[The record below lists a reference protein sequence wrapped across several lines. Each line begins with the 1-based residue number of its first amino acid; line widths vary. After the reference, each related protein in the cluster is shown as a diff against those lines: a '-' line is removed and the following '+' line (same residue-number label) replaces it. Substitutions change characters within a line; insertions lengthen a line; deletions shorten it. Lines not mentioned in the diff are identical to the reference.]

1 MEHRKIRRRGVQ
13 VTYRQKKKLI
23 EFVSKNPQLIS
34 CKVTPEF
41 NYRDSQRLWQTLA
54 NECNAIPGSKKT
66 WRQWRKVCFFI
77 LINLNLPLC
86 TFLDLT
92 RMELVF
98 PQEKHGCLVNKLTPI
113 ISSTKIPIIIYRL
126 GKTFAQKL
134 KNVRK
139 LRECSHLH
147 S

>member
-66 WRQWRKVCFFI
+66 WRQWRKVYVYLKNI
-77 LINLNLPLC
+77 ILLINLDLFIDVFIYLC
-86 TFLDLT
+86 VVVWICLSCDFFLSLNEKSRLT
-92 RMELVF
+92 CK
-98 PQEKHGCLVNKLTPI
+98 QADSNKKYM
-113 ISSTKIPIIIYRL
+113 S
-126 GKTFAQKL
+126 
-134 KNVRK
+134 N
-139 LRECSHLH
+139 
-147 S
+147 